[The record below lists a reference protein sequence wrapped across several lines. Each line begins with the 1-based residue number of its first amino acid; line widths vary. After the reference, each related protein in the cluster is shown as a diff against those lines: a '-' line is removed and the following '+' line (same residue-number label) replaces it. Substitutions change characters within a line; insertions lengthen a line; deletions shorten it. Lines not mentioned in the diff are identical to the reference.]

1 VYFEMSWR
9 VFDEAS
15 KIDSVQVILEWVFA
29 MRPNSTEKEFGR
41 TFDVGSL
48 PRISNLAS
56 GKFLRAT
63 EGTKDFREV
72 AC

>member
-1 VYFEMSWR
+1 
-9 VFDEAS
+9 
-15 KIDSVQVILEWVFA
+15 VQVILEWVFA
-29 MRPNSTEKEFGR
+29 MTGLLSEKEFGR
-41 TFDVGSL
+41 SFDVGSL

-63 EGTKDFREV
+63 EGTKAFREV